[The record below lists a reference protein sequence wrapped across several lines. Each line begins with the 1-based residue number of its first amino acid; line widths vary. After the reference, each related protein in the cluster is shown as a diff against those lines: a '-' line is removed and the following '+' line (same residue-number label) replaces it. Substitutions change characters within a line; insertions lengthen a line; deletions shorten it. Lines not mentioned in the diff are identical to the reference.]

1 MLGDHPCAIGYVQA
15 TVEHSAATL
24 EANIAWVMSPDFQGR
39 GLATEAARAMLDWL
53 TARGV
58 GQFAAYIHPAHA
70 ASQAVARE
78 LGLRPTSVVED
89 GETRG
94 QSTSQ

>member
-1 MLGDHPCAIGYVQA
+1 
-15 TVEHSAATL
+15 
-24 EANIAWVMSPDFQGR
+24 
-39 GLATEAARAMLDWL
+39 MLDWL

-78 LGLRPTSVVED
+78 LRLRPTSVVED